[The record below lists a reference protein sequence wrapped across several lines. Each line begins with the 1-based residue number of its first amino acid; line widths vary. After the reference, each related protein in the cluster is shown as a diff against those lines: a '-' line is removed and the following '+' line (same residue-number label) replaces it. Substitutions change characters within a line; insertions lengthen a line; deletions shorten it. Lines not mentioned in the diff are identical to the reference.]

1 MQVFTSRTSMEIC
14 RSQLDLTKLTHTNC
28 VQFGKEALLIADES
42 DWNQIVNSAGRSG
55 ISLQRNARPTE
66 QDNLYLVVQKGRLFQ
81 QEHPEAPV
89 LIDKGRFLVVDLNP
103 ELVESYQKGDEPC
116 YGIKPL
122 EENMVVFREQPKAA
136 LRRTPQVA
144 IQDLITQLSRSSVES
159 NLTQL
164 VSWSTRYSTSNFYRL
179 AAEWSKEQLETMGYD
194 TRLED
199 VTVGSSTSQNV
210 IADREAYPK
219 GNRPGN
225 DSGTKDLI
233 LVIAH
238 LDSINIPGGA
248 DAIAPGADDN
258 GSGSAGLLEIAKVF
272 KTHQNKHDLRLML
285 LGGEEQGLFGSK
297 QYVASLDATER
308 ARIKAV
314 LNMDMIGTLNT
325 PTPTVLLEGAP
336 ISQAIIDALSEAA
349 ATYTELT
356 VQTSLNPFASD
367 HVSFIEQEIP
377 AVLTIEGADSA
388 NNNIHSANDTL
399 DRLNYDFMLEILRM
413 NVAFIANEV
422 GQ

>member
-1 MQVFTSRTSMEIC
+1 MQVFTSRTSIEFC
-14 RSQLDLTKLTHTNC
+14 RSQLDLTKLAHTNC

-55 ISLQRNARPTE
+55 ISLQRNSRPS
-66 QDNLYLVVQKGRLFQ
+66 QKDNLYLVVQKGRLFQ
-81 QEHPEAPV
+81 QEHPEVPV
-89 LIDKGRFLVVDLNP
+89 LIDKGRFLVVDLNLD
-103 ELVESYQKGDEPC
+103 LVKLDSYQKGDEPC

-136 LRRTPQVA
+136 FRKTPQVE
-144 IQDLITQLSRSSVES
+144 IQDLVTQLSRSSLEA

-164 VSWSTRYSTSNFYRL
+164 VSWSTRYSTSSFYRL
-179 AAEWSKEQLETMGYD
+179 AADWSKEQLETLGYD

-199 VTVGSSTSQNV
+199 ITVGSSISHNV
-210 IADREAYPK
+210 IADR
-219 GNRPGN
+219 PGN
-225 DSGTKDLI
+225 HSVTKDLI

-238 LDSINIPGGA
+238 LDSINIQGGA
-248 DAIAPGADDN
+248 DAISPGADDN

-272 KTHQNKHDLRLML
+272 KTHQNKHDLRLIL

-325 PTPTVLLEGAP
+325 TTPTVLLEGAP

-367 HVSFIEQEIP
+367 HVSFLEQEIP
-377 AVLTIEGADSA
+377 AVLTIEGSDSA
-388 NNNIHSANDTL
+388 NSNIHSANDTL

-422 GQ
+422 GH